1 MQVNYYRQSNAQGY
15 EESWNSC
22 QFTPDTDLSQFT
34 VKPLVTINGQPFIR
48 QHHVTYLTGK
58 ETCRAHHFAKHL
70 AIQLLKSTPSS
81 SSSTST
87 PAISV
92 PRAATPVADTP
103 SSSGSK
109 VLWIDTLHGPHV
121 SAAIYRE
128 LAAHVNDKQRFHFL
142 CLDILGGQRD
152 DVYWL
157 NRNIE
162 ALIKKLQPDLVVI
175 DDIDHFMPHC
185 GINIANEFC
194 SVVRDMTNHFDT
206 AFLFIGYNHFGN
218 KASSTGNLGRYLF
231 TSAHDIFSLSTQREV
246 TTVRHINGY
255 DLSRDPDS
263 SEFRFTIGP
272 DNLPREAAPALG
284 KNKATAISDDTL
296 CDIVTTILQ
305 PGQAITPS
313 DFISQVN
320 ARHREIKQHDRDT
333 AILNQ
338 ARRLNLIE
346 PSDNGTLTTPSVPHA
361 ATPVAATTST
371 PLTPSKLSHN
381 VNNSL
386 TVPHHPQIHPASPA
400 TPARPACESPH
411 NCL

>member
-34 VKPLVTINGQPFIR
+34 IKPLVTINGQPFIR

-70 AIQLLKSTPSS
+70 AIQLLSS
-81 SSSTST
+81 ES
-87 PAISV
+87 
-92 PRAATPVADTP
+92 TP

-333 AILNQ
+333 ALLNQ
-338 ARRLNLIE
+338 AYRLNLIE
-346 PSDNGTLTTPSVPHA
+346 PSLNGTLTTPQEGTSKQGDIKQEETSKQGQPCRDS
-361 ATPVAATTST
+361 VAAPTS
-371 PLTPSKLSHN
+371 LDHN
-381 VNNSL
+381 NLNNSVNNSL
-386 TVPHHPQIHPASPA
+386 TLAHHPSTQSSESSQSTPSIVPCPQA
-400 TPARPACESPH
+400 TALQPSS
-411 NCL
+411 N

>member
-22 QFTPDTDLSQFT
+22 QFTHDTDLSQFT

-70 AIQLLKSTPSS
+70 AIQVLSTPSS
-81 SSSTST
+81 
-87 PAISV
+87 
-92 PRAATPVADTP
+92 D
-103 SSSGSK
+103 GDK

-121 SAAIYRE
+121 AAAIYRE
-128 LAAHVNDKQRFHFL
+128 LADHVSDKHQLHFL
-142 CLDILGGQRD
+142 CLDILGDQRG

-157 NRNIE
+157 TRNIE
-162 ALIKKLQPDLVVI
+162 ALIKQFKPSLVVI

-194 SVVRDMTNHFDT
+194 NIVRDVTNHFDT
-206 AFLFIGYNHFGN
+206 AFLFIGYNHLGK
-218 KASSTGNLGRYLF
+218 KASSTGNLGKYLF

-246 TTVRHINGY
+246 TTVRHICGY
-255 DLSRDPDS
+255 NLSCNPDDS
-263 SEFRFTIGP
+263 QFRFTIGP
-272 DNLPREAAPALG
+272 DNLPHEVSPTLG
-284 KNKATAISDDTL
+284 NDKATPISDDTL

-305 PGQAITPS
+305 PGQTITPS

-320 ARHREIKQHDRDT
+320 ARNREIKQHDRDD
-333 AILNQ
+333 ALLNQ
-338 ARRLNLIE
+338 AIRLNLIE
-346 PSDNGTLTTPSVPHA
+346 PSTDGTFTTTSNKQASDKPGQPCRDS
-361 ATPVAATTST
+361 VAAPNPTS
-371 PLTPSKLSHN
+371 LNPSNLNES

-386 TVPHHPQIHPASPA
+386 TLPPHPSSPSSQSSQSSPS
-400 TPARPACESPH
+400 TPSIQ
-411 NCL
+411 L